1 MYINHISTIIFAL
14 SSLFS
19 LFYYSESY
27 NIITKELWRPMQTI
41 IQNDEKNTV
50 LRKKINYLLYQSFE
64 PWAIHQAY
72 EFKKYHKYKSR
83 NIKIDDF
90 ILSSKLGLYKS
101 IKNYNGKT
109 NFPNYSKMHI
119 QGQLYHCLTKF
130 YTLTSVPENERKKSK
145 RNLSVEEK
153 KRYKKKLESS
163 LISYEDYWKFD
174 KIYNN
179 QRNEN
184 EQDTNIHSQI
194 MNREKH
200 NEIWEKINKVLDPF
214 TKKIFYYKYN
224 YDFKIIRSNR
234 EIAELMAYSEEY
246 IRQKLEKSKEKIL
259 VEIFGDEKERVKIE

>member
-1 MYINHISTIIFAL
+1 MHIIHLSTSLFLL

-19 LFYYSESY
+19 LFLYSESY
-27 NIITKELWRPMQTI
+27 NNIKKELWGPIQTI
-41 IQNDEKNTV
+41 IQNHENNTV

-90 ILSSKLGLYKS
+90 ILSSKFGLYRS

-109 NFPNYSKMHI
+109 NFPNYSKIHI

-145 RNLSVEEK
+145 KNLSVEEK
-153 KRYKKKLESS
+153 KRYKKQLESS

-179 QRNEN
+179 QRSEN

-194 MNREKH
+194 VNREKH
-200 NEIWEKINKVLDPF
+200 NEIWEKINERLDPF
-214 TKKIFYYKYN
+214 SKKIFYYKYN

-234 EIAELMAYSEEY
+234 EIGELMAYSEEY
-246 IRQKLEKSKEKIL
+246 IRQKLEKSKEKIV
-259 VEIFGDEKERVKIE
+259 VEISKMKEREKIE